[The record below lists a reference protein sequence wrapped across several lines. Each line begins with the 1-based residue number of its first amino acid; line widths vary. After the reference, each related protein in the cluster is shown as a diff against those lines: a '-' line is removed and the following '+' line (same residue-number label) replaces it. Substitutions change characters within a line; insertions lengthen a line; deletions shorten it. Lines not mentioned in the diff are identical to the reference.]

1 MTRNL
6 PPSAADSQQQ
16 LREAIQAAGLNPPEL
31 IYPDNKLHRFATNG
45 KRGDTSGWYVLHADG
60 IPAGAFGDWR
70 TGVSETWRA
79 DVGRTLTPQEDAEH
93 RAKVEAMRRQR
104 AAEEKRRRAKAKEN
118 AAAIWE
124 ASQPTPEDH
133 PYLIR
138 KRVKPFGVHV
148 NDGALVIPMRDADG
162 ALHSLQFIDPDGN
175 KKFLAGGRV
184 TGCYFT
190 IGDPKDGAPLCIAEG
205 YATAATIHEAT
216 GYPVAVAFNAGNL
229 EPVAKAL
236 REKFPDVQLI
246 LCADDDAATAGNPG
260 LSKAKAAALAVGGKL
275 AVPDFGTDRPD
286 GASDFNDLAG
296 LGGAEAVKRQ
306 IEAAT
311 TKTASTNDDPITAM
325 LEAAGIAALKAGP
338 SMAAVEEAVRALA
351 ALLESVDDIRRATV
365 REAALKKLDEIGINA
380 PGRLLDAAM
389 PKASKDDGE
398 GAGQTVFL
406 ADPDPWENPVDGAE
420 LLDDITGLI
429 HRYVVLSLE
438 AAHAVALWIV
448 HCWALDA
455 FDISPLLGIT
465 SPTKRCGKT
474 TLLEIVA
481 MGAQRAVSASNITA
495 AALFRIVEKFS
506 PTLLV
511 DEADTFLAD
520 NDELRGVINS
530 GHRRSSAFV
539 VRTVGDDHEPR
550 LFKTWAPKAVA
561 LIGKLS
567 ATLED
572 RAIVIAMRRR
582 APGEIIARFRSADCQ
597 AAAEPLRR
605 KAFRWAKDN
614 LTALQASDPAM
625 PGDLNDR
632 AADNWRPLVSIA
644 DLVGGE
650 WPERARV
657 AALALSKDSD
667 EADGSALIDL
677 LTELREVFKARD
689 RIPSAELAEHLGA
702 KAESRWA
709 EWSHGKPI
717 TQRQVARLL
726 APLKIKPSS
735 VRVGTE
741 TPRGYLREW
750 FDDAFSRYIPLSIRN
765 TETSQQ
771 NETVTPENDPQQ
783 NSNVADRKSDLSIRK
798 NVDVIDVADRK
809 AEISQVRSIDPV
821 RDPWDEV

>member
-1 MTRNL
+1 MSNL
-6 PPSAADSQQQ
+6 EQFRD
-16 LREAIQAAGLNPPEL
+16 AIRSAGLEPPDVIEA
-31 IYPDNKLHRFATNG
+31 DGKLHRFPSNG
-45 KRGDTSGWYVLHADG
+45 KRGDDAGWYVLHADG

-79 DVGRTLTPQEDAEH
+79 DVGRTLTPQEEAAH

-104 AAEEKRRRAKAKEN
+104 EAEENRRRAKAEEK

-124 ASQPTPEDH
+124 ASQPGAEDH
-133 PYLIR
+133 PYLVR
-138 KRVKPFGVHV
+138 KGVKPYGARVQD
-148 NDGALVIPMRDADG
+148 NALVIPMRDSGGD
-162 ALHSLQFIDPDGN
+162 LHSLQFVAPDGD
-175 KKFLAGGRV
+175 KRFLASGRV
-184 TGCYFT
+184 SGCYFP
-190 IGDPKDGAPLCIAEG
+190 IGEPKNGAPLCIAEG
-205 YATAATIHEAT
+205 YATGATIHEAT

-229 EPVAKAL
+229 EAVARAL
-236 REKFPDVQLI
+236 REKFPDGELI

-260 LSKAKAAALAVGGKL
+260 LSKAKAAALSVGGKI
-275 AVPDFGTDRPD
+275 AVPDFGTDRPA
-286 GASDFNDLAG
+286 GVSDFNDLAQCRG
-296 LGGAEAVKRQ
+296 SEAVKSQ
-306 IEAAT
+306 IEAAILDASP
-311 TKTASTNDDPITAM
+311 TADPIADT
-325 LEAAGIAALKAGP
+325 LEAAGIATLKAGA
-338 SMAAVEEAVRALA
+338 SMATVETAVRTLA
-351 ALLESVDDIRRATV
+351 ALLESADDIRRATV

-406 ADPDPWENPVDGAE
+406 ADPEPWENPVDGGE
-420 LLDDITGLI
+420 LLDDINGLI
-429 HRYVVLSLE
+429 HRFVVLSPE
-438 AAHAVALWIV
+438 SARAVALWIV

-455 FDISPLLGIT
+455 CDISALLGVI

-474 TLLEIVA
+474 TLLEIVGMIA
-481 MGAQRAVSASNITA
+481 PRAVSASNITA

-582 APGEIIARFRSADCQ
+582 APGEIVARLRSADYQ

-605 KAFRWAKDN
+605 KASRWASDH
-614 LTALQASDPAM
+614 LTALRASDPAM

-644 DLVGGE
+644 DLAGGE
-650 WPERARV
+650 WPDRARA

-677 LTELREVFKARD
+677 LTELRDVFNSRD
-689 RIPSAELAEHLGA
+689 RIPSADLAEHLGG
-702 KAESRWA
+702 KPESRWA

-750 FDDAFSRYIPLSIRN
+750 FDDAFSRYIPLPIRN
-765 TETSQQ
+765 TATSQPSQ
-771 NETVTPENDPQQ
+771 TVTPENDPQQ
-783 NSNVADRKSDLSIRK
+783 NTNVADRKSDLSSRK
-798 NVDVIDVADRK
+798 NADVADVADRNEDSWEDI
-809 AEISQVRSIDPV
+809 A
-821 RDPWDEV
+821 